1 MAQTTDDGKLP
12 FRITKTGIVVTV
24 RLTPGASAD
33 KISGVEAGADG
44 ALFLKARVRAV
55 PEKGKANT
63 ALIALMAKWLGVPK
77 SGIEVLSGT
86 TSRLKQLAIAGN
98 PSDIA
103 DALKQ
108 ALTPAGKGEG

>member
-1 MAQTTDDGKLP
+1 MAETGDGRLP

-24 RLTPGASAD
+24 KLTPGTSAD
-33 KISGVEAGADG
+33 RITGVDVGVDG
-44 ALFLKARVRAV
+44 APVLKARVRAI

-77 SGIEVLSGT
+77 SGIEILSGT

-98 PSDIA
+98 PSDLE
-103 DALKQ
+103 DAFRRRLE
-108 ALTPAGKGEG
+108 AAGKGGG